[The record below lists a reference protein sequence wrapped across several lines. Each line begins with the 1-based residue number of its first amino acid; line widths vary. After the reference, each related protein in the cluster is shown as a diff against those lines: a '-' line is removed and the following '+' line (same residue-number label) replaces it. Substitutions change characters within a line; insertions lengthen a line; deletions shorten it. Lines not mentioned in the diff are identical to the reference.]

1 MPLRRLEHQ
10 AMLKRLADASLLGS
24 VPEDAGPRAMTFRG
38 GAVHSVRSPG
48 SQEFVSSGHCIAVM
62 LAPSAGISAAFGSE
76 PLRTF
81 DAETGMIAVSPA
93 GLRSRLIWTSRREN
107 VVVAISPESMADL
120 AANEL
125 GSVDLELRP
134 TTRIVDL
141 TALQFA
147 KLIRSELNSPG
158 HSSELYLDSLITL
171 LGVHVLRKYSNIAKP
186 LGSVKAGLSATA
198 AVRVRDYLHEHFR
211 RKLSIAELAKI
222 CGLSPGH
229 FAHSFTVT
237 FGVPP
242 HRYLLER
249 RLDFAE
255 KLLRETAS
263 TIPEVAFLSGF
274 SSQSHLTNMM
284 RVHRGKTPSRLR

>member
-1 MPLRRLEHQ
+1 
-10 AMLKRLADASLLGS
+10 MLKHLADASLLEC
-24 VPEDAGPRAMTFRG
+24 VPEDAGPRVMTFRG

-48 SQEFVSSGHCIAVM
+48 SQEFLSSGHCIAVM
-62 LAPSAGISAAFGSE
+62 LAPSLGISAAFGSE
-76 PLRTF
+76 PLRRF

-93 GLRSRLIWTSRREN
+93 GLRSRLVWTSRREN

-125 GSVDLELRP
+125 DRVDVELRP
-134 TTRIVDL
+134 TNQVVDQ

-147 KLIRSELNSPG
+147 KLIRSELNSPD
-158 HSSELYLDSLITL
+158 HSGELYLDSLITL
-171 LGVHVLRKYSNIAKP
+171 LGIHVLRKYSNIAKLP
-186 LGSVKAGLSATA
+186 AAVKAGLSVA
-198 AVRVRDYLHEHFR
+198 AAKRVRDYLHEHFR
-211 RKLSIAELAKI
+211 RKLTIAELAGI

-229 FAHSFTVT
+229 FAHAFTRT
-237 FGVPP
+237 FGVSP

-249 RLDFAE
+249 RLDCAE
-255 KLLRETAS
+255 QLLRETAIA
-263 TIPEVAFLSGF
+263 IPEVAFLSGF